1 MGRILAFDY
10 GQKRVGLAVSD
21 PLKITANALDTVPV
35 HELFNYLK
43 NYLSREQVEAFVVG
57 LPRQMNGAD
66 SDSMQYILPFVERL
80 KKQFPDQ
87 KVIYVDERFTSKL
100 AHHAILEAGL
110 RKKQRQDKALVDRV
124 AATIILQT
132 YLNSL
137 T

>member
-43 NYLSREQVEAFVVG
+43 NYLSHEQVEAFVVG

>member
-43 NYLSREQVEAFVVG
+43 NYLSHEQVEAFVVG
-57 LPRQMNGAD
+57 LPRQMSGAD

-100 AHHAILEAGL
+100 AHLAILEAGL